1 MTDKQQRGTA
11 AIALDHNRRFERIH
25 QTIRE
30 AVEAALE
37 QASRGEQ
44 LPSGPGDMELGTR
57 LDAALEP
64 LLEEEPFQANA
75 LMVLGQYLWGIAA
88 HAEAGPAE
96 PSVAGGQVTPEMVS
110 VMHHKLFGD
119 RTNPNEA
126 VWSLPA
132 APDLADGQAFED
144 YLDFLEYKQVRR
156 MLTAIAAFVLL
167 L

>member
-1 MTDKQQRGTA
+1 
-11 AIALDHNRRFERIH
+11 
-25 QTIRE
+25 
-30 AVEAALE
+30 
-37 QASRGEQ
+37 
-44 LPSGPGDMELGTR
+44 
-57 LDAALEP
+57 LEP

-88 HAEAGPAE
+88 HAEAVPAE

-110 VMHHKLFGD
+110 VMHHKLFGY
-119 RTNPNEA
+119 RPNPNEA

-132 APDLADGQAFED
+132 AHLADGDAFED

-167 L
+167 LRRHADPHRVLAEMERGSMDAWAIPDHGASQGGSSNRADQPQSTCNTSAGRE